1 MRPSKLIAAIAAG
14 LLPTGAAQAQQNY
27 PARPLRI
34 IVPSSAASSPDS
46 VARVMSQPLSERLGQ
61 QVVVDNRAGA
71 GTLIGTELVA
81 KAAPDGYTLL
91 MAPAAL
97 TINPSLYK
105 KLPYDTLRD
114 FAPITLAASSFSVL
128 VVHPALPVKSVK
140 ELISLARERAGELVF
155 ASSGVGSTTH
165 LQMELFLLLTGTR
178 MLHVPHKGPAPA
190 MIDLIAGRA
199 VVMTAGATAAMSHL
213 RSGRLRGLGVT
224 TAQRT
229 TTLPDLPSIAEAG
242 VTGYE
247 STGWSGLLAP
257 AATAREII
265 ARLHTE
271 SIAVLRS
278 DNVKARLAVE
288 GTEVV
293 ASTPEE
299 FASFLRAE
307 IVKWGK
313 VVKGAGISAE

>member
-1 MRPSKLIAAIAAG
+1 MNIRVLLMAALALPPAAVAQSYPS
-14 LLPTGAAQAQQNY
+14 
-27 PARPLRI
+27 RPLRI

-46 VARVMSQPLSERLGQ
+46 VARQLSQPLSERLGQ

-71 GTLIGTELVA
+71 GTLIGTEMVA
-81 KAAPDGYTLL
+81 RAAPDGYTLL

-97 TINPSLYK
+97 AINPSLYK
-105 KLPYDTLRD
+105 KLPYDALRD
-114 FAPITLAASSFSVL
+114 FSPITLAASSFSVL

-140 ELISLARERAGELVF
+140 ELVALARARAGELVF

-199 VVMTAGATAAMSHL
+199 VVMTAGATAAVGHL

-224 TAQRT
+224 TARRT
-229 TTLPDLPSIAEAG
+229 ATLPDLPSIAEAG
-242 VTGYE
+242 VPGYE

-257 AATAREII
+257 AATPRDII
-265 ARLHTE
+265 TRLHGE

-278 DNVKARLAVE
+278 DNVRARLAVE

-293 ASTPEE
+293 AGTPDE
-299 FASFLRAE
+299 FAHFLRAE
-307 IVKWGK
+307 VVKWGK